1 MTSPSAFRAAWHR
14 ELRHLAPGAD
24 DVLLRMLAGLL
35 VAGDLRALTGVAAQ
49 LVDVARDLR
58 FRGRVAE
65 ADGLA
70 ALAGALMRGGGRR
83 PMFDV
88 DPPDPPDPPRA
99 A

>member
-1 MTSPSAFRAAWHR
+1 MTAPSALRAAWHR
-14 ELRHLAPGAD
+14 ELHHLAPGAD
-24 DVLLRMLAGLL
+24 DVLLRLCAGLL
-35 VAGDLRALTGVAAQ
+35 AAGDLRALTGVAAQ

-83 PMFDV
+83 PIFEV
-88 DPPDPPDPPRA
+88 EPDPDPPRA